1 MNPTQP
7 QFPTSNVK
15 VIKNAAHA
23 YDEYGYEPEEYED
36 TKGVKLDYMGQ
47 SDVTRQNLA
56 ADDDM
61 HLAIRNRKAKEAGK
75 TPTLKFDDTK

>member
-23 YDEYGYEPEEYED
+23 YDEYGYEPEEYAD
-36 TKGVKLDYMGQ
+36 KKGVKLDVMGQ
-47 SDVTRQNLA
+47 SDVTRKNLA
-56 ADDDM
+56 ASDDM
-61 HLAIRNRKAKEAGK
+61 HLAIRNRKDKEAGR